1 MQWDRFHFHVIIISN
16 ECNEN
21 RLISLVIIISKGTI
35 CKLQPICNNIIYTQ
49 NKIFRRMSKRQT
61 RMYVVHPILGAT
73 STKRGCM
80 PATFISLKLGY
91 NLQQN
96 VAFKFSSIPRSNQGM
111 SSCYNI
117 RPTYKRM
124 AYICLFQYFLGTFNR
139 KNSSH
144 ENIKKLTGQDLA
156 KRQWF
161 SEQCFSSTKCPRVLN
176 LW

>member
-1 MQWDRFHFHVIIISN
+1 
-16 ECNEN
+16 
-21 RLISLVIIISKGTI
+21 
-35 CKLQPICNNIIYTQ
+35 
-49 NKIFRRMSKRQT
+49 MSKRQT

-139 KNSSH
+139 KTVLMKTLKALTYRSRSCKKNSDSQNNVFPLPSAQQAP
-144 ENIKKLTGQDLA
+144 EA
-156 KRQWF
+156 
-161 SEQCFSSTKCPRVLN
+161 
-176 LW
+176 